1 MKLILAII
9 SVEDEPTCTDALT
22 RNQYSVTKVST
33 TGGFL
38 RTENVTL
45 LIGCEEEKV
54 KGAIDIIKRSSSS
67 REEVFQNM
75 AGYNRN
81 SMTTYP
87 VEVKV
92 GGATV
97 FVLDVEQFYKL

>member
-1 MKLILAII
+1 MKVILAIV
-9 SVEDEPTCTDALT
+9 STDDEPTCTDALT
-22 RNQYSVTKVST
+22 RNQYSVTKFAS

-38 RTENVTL
+38 RTENATL
-45 LIGCEEEKV
+45 LIGCEDDRVEK
-54 KGAIDIIKRSSSS
+54 AIQIIGKSCSS
-67 REEVFQNM
+67 REEVIQNM

-81 SMTTYP
+81 SNTTCP
-87 VEVKV
+87 VEVQV